1 MRRTLITVLVIML
14 WSASMVAR
22 TPQEAAEIA
31 SQFISQR
38 SSAIGSAQRTAA
50 ISNVDLAFTQYRTDR
65 TTPAVFVFN
74 SVADRGFVLVSAE
87 NESRAIL
94 GYSDHGYFDA
104 ANIPTNMQFWL
115 QMYAD
120 ELARYEANKP
130 TLQAGQVA
138 LARNKRAASSSYPT
152 IAPIMGTM
160 VWGQGEPYNNLCPNV
175 GGERCVTGCVATAIS
190 QIMYVHKYPTKGTG
204 SKNYTSE
211 THKLNLSADFGAT
224 TYDWDNMLPYYSSGY
239 NSTQAKAVATLLY
252 HVGIAADMDYD
263 PDGSGASSSIALAN
277 LGTYFGYDK
286 GINTLPKDFMKEEDV
301 LNAIAADLKIGHPVY
316 VSGATKNQEGH
327 AFVCDGMQ
335 SDGYL
340 HINWGWYGMSNGY
353 FALSALD
360 PEQQGTG
367 GSASDMAF
375 TESVEIYTGIQ
386 PDQGGVAT
394 PLMTVDKLTFT
405 SGTEISR
412 NAKVAISLDRLVSVG
427 MATAAG
433 TLSYYI
439 YDTNDNL
446 IKTIPL
452 GTFELPTGYGY
463 RDPIDVSA
471 AIPSNV
477 ANGNYELEVGYT
489 DNAGTIHPILV
500 KGKGVLRTPITVTSS
515 TITFGEG
522 TGSGGGTTQLAAIT
536 SIDVTNVDQ
545 SNVWSID
552 LYSSYF
558 WSDYASDDEVLIRLT
573 LNSGSTTSVI
583 GSYTM
588 DPTNSR
594 AAGTINADGIYA
606 VGYFQACYQYPIEDI
621 HLTIT
626 EGENGAL
633 QVEYWVKANGQEIT
647 DVIQIEKPDWYL
659 FNSSTGKYYFYSDNI
674 TYELASTL
682 PASRALAMTK
692 TLSHTNVTKMSYY
705 VSGIISNMRNTPEQ
719 IVQYTQAR
727 FDISDDGT
735 KENQFYCYNTKWL
748 GNTNFTTGNEIA
760 LGDKVIIYGP
770 VQNYNG
776 NTPEIKGYVYQHS
789 KSANYEITNL
799 KVRTEGNTVYFS
811 FESDAP
817 YFHVKVIDAN
827 GETTAAGIIDFKNVS
842 LDELADGTYT
852 LWIRPVDEAQEYYIG
867 NAVEEQFT
875 IDASSAVDYAIY
887 NLNVTTEGNV
897 AHFSWDSEA
906 PYFHIKITYQDGT
919 NVVNTIIDFK
929 NAKLSDLTDG
939 TYTLWIRPVDEAQE
953 YYVGDAVET
962 QFVISTTGTDVE
974 DMHIQ
979 QTTQLYDLMG
989 RLVDTKLSSDSRPFN
1004 VPANGIYIQRQG
1016 DSTTKIYINKQ

>member
-1 MRRTLITVLVIML
+1 MRRTLITILVILL
-14 WSASMVAR
+14 WSVSMVAR

-74 SVADRGFVLVSAE
+74 SVADGGFVLVSAE

-152 IAPIMGTM
+152 IAPILGTM
-160 VWGQGEPYNNLCPNV
+160 VWGQGEPYNNLCPSVN
-175 GGERCVTGCVATAIS
+175 GERCVTGCVATAIS

-204 SKNYTSE
+204 SKSYTTE
-211 THKLNLSADFGAT
+211 THQLNLSADFGAT

-263 PDGSGASSSIALAN
+263 PDGSGASSAISLAN
-277 LGTYFGYDK
+277 LSTYFGYDK

-340 HINWGWYGMSNGY
+340 HINWGWYGISNGY

-375 TESVEIYTGIQ
+375 TESVEVYTGIQ

-446 IKTIPL
+446 IQTIPI

-594 AAGTINADGIYA
+594 AAGTIDASGLYA
-606 VGYFQACYQYPIEDI
+606 IGYYNACYQYGIEDM

-626 EGENGAL
+626 DAGNGVL
-633 QVEYWVKANGQEIT
+633 QVGYWVKANGQEIT

-659 FNSSTGKYYFYSDNI
+659 FNSSTGNYYFYSDNI

-682 PASRALAMTK
+682 PASRALSMTK
-692 TLSHTNVTKMSYY
+692 TLSHTHVTKMSYY

-735 KENQFYCYNTKWL
+735 TNNQFYCYNTKWL
-748 GNTNFTTGNEIA
+748 GNTDFTTGNEIA

-799 KVRTEGNTVYFS
+799 KVRTEGSTVYFS

-827 GETTAAGIIDFKNVS
+827 GETTAAGIIDFKSVS

-939 TYTLWIRPVDEAQE
+939 TYTVWIRPVDEAQE

>member
-1 MRRTLITVLVIML
+1 
-14 WSASMVAR
+14 
-22 TPQEAAEIA
+22 
-31 SQFISQR
+31 
-38 SSAIGSAQRTAA
+38 
-50 ISNVDLAFTQYRTDR
+50 
-65 TTPAVFVFN
+65 
-74 SVADRGFVLVSAE
+74 
-87 NESRAIL
+87 
-94 GYSDHGYFDA
+94 
-104 ANIPTNMQFWL
+104 
-115 QMYAD
+115 
-120 ELARYEANKP
+120 
-130 TLQAGQVA
+130 
-138 LARNKRAASSSYPT
+138 
-152 IAPIMGTM
+152 
-160 VWGQGEPYNNLCPNV
+160 
-175 GGERCVTGCVATAIS
+175 
-190 QIMYVHKYPTKGTG
+190 
-204 SKNYTSE
+204 
-211 THKLNLSADFGAT
+211 
-224 TYDWDNMLPYYSSGY
+224 
-239 NSTQAKAVATLLY
+239 
-252 HVGIAADMDYD
+252 
-263 PDGSGASSSIALAN
+263 
-277 LGTYFGYDK
+277 
-286 GINTLPKDFMKEEDV
+286 MKEEDV

-446 IKTIPL
+446 IQTIPL

-536 SIDVTNVDQ
+536 SIDITNVDQ

-606 VGYFQACYQYPIEDI
+606 VGYFQACYQYGIEDI

-633 QVEYWVKANGQEIT
+633 QVGYWVKANSQEIT

-659 FNSSTGKYYFYSDNI
+659 LNSSTNQYYFYSDNI

-692 TLSHTNVTKMSYY
+692 TLSHTHVTKMSYY

-719 IVQYTQAR
+719 IVQYKSAR

-735 KENQFYCYNTKWL
+735 TANQFYSKNTKWL
-748 GNTNFTTGNEIA
+748 DNSDFVTGNEVT
-760 LGDKVIIYGP
+760 LGDEVVIYGQ
-770 VQNYNG
+770 VQNYMG
-776 NTPEIKGYVYQHS
+776 NTPEIKGYVYQYTAGEQPEVDYS
-789 KSANYEITNL
+789 IKNLQVTTNQD
-799 KVRTEGNTVYFS
+799 TVFFN
-811 FESDAP
+811 FESEAP
-817 YFHVKVIDAN
+817 YFHVKITKED
-827 GETTAAGIIDFKNVS
+827 GTKAAEGIIDFKNVYIK
-842 LDELADGTYT
+842 LEDGSYT

-867 NAVEEQFT
+867 
-875 IDASSAVDYAIY
+875 
-887 NLNVTTEGNV
+887 
-897 AHFSWDSEA
+897 
-906 PYFHIKITYQDGT
+906 
-919 NVVNTIIDFK
+919 
-929 NAKLSDLTDG
+929 
-939 TYTLWIRPVDEAQE
+939 
-953 YYVGDAVET
+953 DAVEAN
-962 QFVISTTGTDVE
+962 FIIDTTTTAVE
-974 DMHIQ
+974 DITSAEMIY
-979 QTTQLYDLMG
+979 LYDMLG
-989 RLVDTKLSSDSRPFN
+989 RVVDSKLSSDNRPFN
-1004 VPANGIYIQRQG
+1004 VPSDGVYILKGEKVFIR
-1016 DSTTKIYINKQ
+1016 K

>member
-1 MRRTLITVLVIML
+1 M
-14 WSASMVAR
+14 SAYMMGR
-22 TPQEAAEIA
+22 TPEEAAIIA
-31 SQFISQR
+31 SQFISQ
-38 SSAIGSAQRTAA
+38 SHCTPMQRMQRAA
-50 ISNVDLAFTQYRTDR
+50 AATSMEKPVELAYTQYQINNV
-65 TTPAVFVFN
+65 TPAVFIFN
-74 SVADRGFVLVSAE
+74 SYDTNKFVLVSATD
-87 NESRAIL
+87 NARAIL
-94 GYSDHGYFDA
+94 GYSDNSSFDP
-104 ANIPTNMQFWL
+104 NSIPQNMQFWL

-120 ELARYEANKP
+120 ELARTEATPVLK
-130 TLQAGQVA
+130 TGQVTMVGQ
-138 LARNKRAASSSYPT
+138 KRAASSSYPT
-152 IAPIMGTM
+152 IAPILGTM

-204 SKNYTSE
+204 SKSYTTE

-489 DNAGTIHPILV
+489 DNAGTIHPVLV

-626 EGENGAL
+626 DAGNGAL
-633 QVEYWVKANGQEIT
+633 QVGYWVKANGQEIT

-659 FNSSTGKYYFYSDNI
+659 FNSSTGNYYFYSDNI

-827 GETTAAGIIDFKNVS
+827 GETTAADIIDFKNVS

-1004 VPANGIYIQRQG
+1004 VPANGIYIQRQS

>member
-1 MRRTLITVLVIML
+1 MRRTLITILVILL
-14 WSASMVAR
+14 WSVSMVAR

-74 SVADRGFVLVSAE
+74 SVADGGFVLVSAE

-152 IAPIMGTM
+152 IAPILGTM
-160 VWGQGEPYNNLCPNV
+160 VWGQGEPYNNLCPSVN
-175 GGERCVTGCVATAIS
+175 GERCVTGCVATAIS

-204 SKNYTSE
+204 SKSYTTE
-211 THKLNLSADFGAT
+211 THQLNLSADFGAT

-263 PDGSGASSSIALAN
+263 PDGSGASSAISLAN
-277 LGTYFGYDK
+277 LSTYFGYDK

-340 HINWGWYGMSNGY
+340 HINWGWYGISNGY

-375 TESVEIYTGIQ
+375 TESVEVYTGIQ

-446 IKTIPL
+446 IQTIPI

-594 AAGTINADGIYA
+594 AAGTIDASGLYA
-606 VGYFQACYQYPIEDI
+606 IGYYNACYQYGIEDM

-626 EGENGAL
+626 DAGNGAL
-633 QVEYWVKANGQEIT
+633 QVGYWVKANGQEIT

-659 FNSSTGKYYFYSDNI
+659 FNSSTGNYYFYSDNI

-692 TLSHTNVTKMSYY
+692 TLSHTHVTKMSYY

-735 KENQFYCYNTKWL
+735 TNNQFYCYNTKWL
-748 GNTNFTTGNEIA
+748 GNTDFTTGNEIA

-799 KVRTEGNTVYFS
+799 KVRTEGSTVYFS

-827 GETTAAGIIDFKNVS
+827 GETTAAGIIDFKSVS
-842 LDELADGTYT
+842 VDELADGTYT

-887 NLNVTTEGNV
+887 NFNVTTEGNV

-939 TYTLWIRPVDEAQE
+939 TYTVWIRPVDEAQE

-962 QFVISTTGTDVE
+962 QFVISTTGTNVE